1 MTQSE
6 PDFFSLLKFYISAS
20 KQLSQYALLRGTS
33 ITHHLLLSAAGW
45 EMSSALRL
53 AAAAGASLGTGWCCS
68 VLVPGEMHMR
78 PVQLEASFFS
88 SADTATVCFICRLSR
103 TAFILR
109 NRPPCYSTSP
119 QPFPCSSLLCLLP
132 IGSMHLN
139 FSSQPLLGSAGVSE
153 LSEHSHSISQ
163 PSLQLQ

>member
-6 PDFFSLLKFYISAS
+6 PDFFRLLKFYISAS

-33 ITHHLLLSAAGW
+33 ITHRLLLSAAGW

-88 SADTATVCFICRLSR
+88 SADTATVCFICRLLR
-103 TAFILR
+103 TAFILS
-109 NRPPCYSTSP
+109 NRPLATAQVPS
-119 QPFPCSSLLCLLP
+119 PFPAAACCAFYLLAACT
-132 IGSMHLN
+132 
-139 FSSQPLLGSAGVSE
+139 
-153 LSEHSHSISQ
+153 
-163 PSLQLQ
+163 